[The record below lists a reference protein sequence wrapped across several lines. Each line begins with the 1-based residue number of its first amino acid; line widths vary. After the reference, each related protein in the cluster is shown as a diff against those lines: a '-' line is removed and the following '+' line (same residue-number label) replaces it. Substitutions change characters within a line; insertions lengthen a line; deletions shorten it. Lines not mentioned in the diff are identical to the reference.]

1 MSLGPT
7 TIRYTLRTEGA
18 TPLIWEIDWSKE
30 AGVENSGDLPFWT
43 RLDYRQCECCPLKVE
58 NHTHCPAAVR
68 AHEVLST
75 FRNAR
80 SFDTVTV
87 EVDTTQRQFRKT
99 LPLQEALQSLL
110 GLLMATSGCPV
121 LGRFRP
127 LASFHMPFSS
137 FEETLF
143 RTVGAYLIHQ
153 YFEAR
158 DDGDPDWDLDGLKDF
173 YRLLE
178 DLNRDFSMRIKAVEE
193 NDAISNAIVIFFSTS
208 AVVAD
213 SIEDGL
219 GEYQNLFTAK
229 PPDHRNSE

>member
-1 MSLGPT
+1 MEIGPT
-7 TIRYTLRTEGA
+7 TIRYTLQTGDD
-18 TPLIWEIDWSKE
+18 PLIWDVDWKKE
-30 AGVENSGDLPFWT
+30 AQVEDSENLPQWT
-43 RLDYRQCECCPLKVE
+43 RLDYHQCECCPLKTD

-68 AHEVLST
+68 AHEVLTAFKS
-75 FRNAR
+75 AR
-80 SFDTVTV
+80 SFDSATVV
-87 EVDTTQRQFRKT
+87 VDTAQRQYRKT

-143 RTVGAYLIHQ
+143 RTVGAYLINQ
-153 YFEAR
+153 YFEDRAGR
-158 DDGDPDWDLDGLKDF
+158 NPDWRLSGLKDF
-173 YRLLE
+173 YHMLE
-178 DLNRDFSMRIKAVEE
+178 DLNRDFSSRIKAVEE
-193 NDAISNAIVIFFSTS
+193 NDAISNALVIFFSTS

-219 GEYQNLFTAK
+219 AEYQNLFTAK
-229 PPDHRNSE
+229 PPEKS

>member
-1 MSLGPT
+1 MSIGPT
-7 TIRYTLRTEGA
+7 SIRYTLKTGGD
-18 TPLIWEIDWSKE
+18 PLVWEIDWSEE
-30 AGVENSGDLPFWT
+30 ARVEDAGDLPRWT
-43 RLDYRQCECCPLKVE
+43 QLDYHQCECCPLKVE
-58 NHTHCPAAVR
+58 DHPYCPAAVR

-80 SFDTVTV
+80 SFDSASV
-87 EVDTTQRQFRKT
+87 EVETPQRQYRKT
-99 LPLQEALQSLL
+99 LPLQAALQSLL

-158 DDGDPDWDLDGLKDF
+158 DGGTPDWELAGLKDF
-173 YRLLE
+173 YRVLE
-178 DLNRDFSMRIKAVEE
+178 DLNRDFSHRIKAVEE

-219 GEYQNLFTAK
+219 EEYQNLFTAK
-229 PPDHRNSE
+229 PPETS

>member
-7 TIRYTLRTEGA
+7 SIRYTLKTGG
-18 TPLIWEIDWSKE
+18 TPLVWEVDWSEE
-30 AGVENSGDLPFWT
+30 AKFDDFEDLPHWT
-43 RLDYRQCECCPLKVE
+43 RLDYSQCECCPLKAE
-58 NHTHCPAAVR
+58 EHPYCPAAVR

-75 FRNAR
+75 FRKAR
-80 SFDTVTV
+80 SFDQVTV
-87 EVDTTQRQFRKT
+87 EVESSQRQYRKT

-158 DDGDPDWDLDGLKDF
+158 SGGDPDWNLDGLKDF
-173 YRLLE
+173 YHILE
-178 DLNRDFSMRIKAVEE
+178 DLNRDFSQRIKAVEE
-193 NDAISNAIVIFFSTS
+193 NDAISNALVIFFSTS

-219 GEYQNLFTAK
+219 VEYQNLFTAT
-229 PPDHRNSE
+229 PPDSGKSS